1 MSLGGGQL
9 NGKMKKSSRKLG
21 LVKNKS
27 KYTDQSE
34 VDLLDTTSFEA
45 SVTVRFVL
53 KNIEL
58 CRGRRTRT
66 LRRL

>member
-21 LVKNKS
+21 LVKNKG

-34 VDLLDTTSFEA
+34 VDLSDTTSFEA

-53 KNIEL
+53 IKILNYVGDVGL
-58 CRGRRTRT
+58 GR
-66 LRRL
+66 